1 MDNEDKKIQYL
12 TMIQSSIDRMSSS
25 SAILK
30 GFSATVVTGISAISF
45 KDIENG
51 WILMLLCLPIL
62 GFFMLDIYYL
72 QLERKFRF
80 LYEQV
85 RLDNHDLDFSMK
97 LTTDKL
103 EIIKSNAQ
111 IKDCLKSFCIWGFYL
126 PICIVV
132 LGILALKFNGIL

>member
-1 MDNEDKKIQYL
+1 MENEEKKIQNL
-12 TMIQSSIDRMSSS
+12 IMIQSTKDRMSSS

-30 GFSATVVTGISAISF
+30 GFSATIVTGISAITF
-45 KDIENG
+45 KDIKNG
-51 WILMLLCLPIL
+51 WILMLLCIPTL

-85 RLDNHDLDFSMK
+85 RLDKHEIDFSMK
-97 LTTDKL
+97 LTRDKL
-103 EIIKSNAQ
+103 EIIKANAQ

-126 PICIVV
+126 PISIVIIV
-132 LGILALKFNGIL
+132 LLILKFNGIL